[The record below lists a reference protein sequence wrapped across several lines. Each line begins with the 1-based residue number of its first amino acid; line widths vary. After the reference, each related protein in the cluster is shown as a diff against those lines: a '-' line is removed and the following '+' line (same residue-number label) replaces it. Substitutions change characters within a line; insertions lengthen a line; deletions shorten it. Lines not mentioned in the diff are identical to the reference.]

1 MILKKVFF
9 IFCLCT
15 AFCAC
20 VRKDQSAEKAFFK
33 GRDSY
38 NREVVIQHEP
48 LRVVSFSQ
56 AVTEIMY
63 LLHAENK
70 LVGVSQYCT
79 YPLETQ
85 NIAKV
90 GDLQNINVESVMR
103 LRPDLIIVGS
113 VVSKPTVQKFEK
125 AAVPVYCLKEEQHLS
140 DLPKMVRTMG
150 NLLDKSGEADA
161 LALDFE
167 KKLSAYKSNAD
178 TTRASV
184 YYVVGFGEAGDFT
197 AGGNTFIH
205 DIITLAGG
213 RNIGEDLATWSI
225 SREYLFQ
232 QDPDCIFI
240 RKEDCESF
248 CNTYPYTLLSAV
260 KNKKVYPIE
269 SGWIDILSPRNFD
282 AVDYIRSTISQ

>member
-1 MILKKVFF
+1 
-9 IFCLCT
+9 
-15 AFCAC
+15 
-20 VRKDQSAEKAFFK
+20 
-33 GRDSY
+33 
-38 NREVVIQHEP
+38 
-48 LRVVSFSQ
+48 
-56 AVTEIMY
+56 MY

-79 YPLETQ
+79 YPPEIQ

-90 GDLQNINVESVMR
+90 GDLQNINVESVL
-103 LRPDLIIVGS
+103 LRNPDLVIVGS

-125 AAVPVYCLKEEQHLS
+125 ANIPVYCLKEEQHLS
-140 DLPKMVRTMG
+140 DLPKMARTLG
-150 NLLDKSGEADA
+150 QLLNKETEADA
-161 LALDFE
+161 LAAGFE
-167 KKLSAYKSNAD
+167 RKISEYRSAVSKGE
-178 TTRASV
+178 ASV
-184 YYVVGFGEAGDFT
+184 YYVVGFGKAGDFT

-213 RNIGEDLATWSI
+213 RNIGENLATWSI

-232 QDPDCIFI
+232 QDPDYIFI
-240 RKEDCESF
+240 RREDCESF